1 MIQDHAEQA
10 GGKRNHNQRE
20 QQPSFC
26 TQFLSV
32 DDGMDDAEQQKK
44 NGYQLVDMY
53 TGQRY
58 HDGNKEADQQ
68 GNVQKS
74 FHADIASAAGMV
86 LTPQMK

>member
-32 DDGMDDAEQQKK
+32 RNGMDDAKKQKK
-44 NGYQLVDMY
+44 NGRKFMDMY

-58 HDGNKEADQQ
+58 HDGDKEADKQCD
-68 GNVQKS
+68 VKY
-74 FHADIASAAGMV
+74 FLHADIASAAGMV